1 MPKGLKPTSDTVIIS
16 GTVLESAPNS
26 FTQETV
32 DLQLDVLNREIFVVT
47 AIDLNMS
54 LPDADVTAGSE
65 NIVRGSLS
73 TTQRTSMGT
82 IADSNVMAAGRNVV
96 VNDITLGAPAGVYSD
111 ASTETPHAQLEY
123 ITLIATNDFHAQI
136 QGDNNSKVK
145 RMDFRVW
152 GYRAQAS
159 ADIFAALTQSEL
171 LSA

>member
-16 GTVLESAPNS
+16 GSVTESAPNT

-47 AIDLNMS
+47 AIDLNIS
-54 LPDADVTAGSE
+54 LPDADVAASE

-73 TTQRTSMGT
+73 TTLRTTMGT
-82 IADSNVMAAGRNVV
+82 IANSNVMAAGRNVV
-96 VNDITLGAPAGVYSD
+96 VNDSGLGAPAGVFSD
-111 ASTETPHAQLEY
+111 ASTETPHAQLDY
-123 ITLIATNDFHAQI
+123 IALIATNDFHAQI
-136 QGDNNSKVK
+136 EGVNCAREKA
-145 RMDFRVW
+145 MDFRVW